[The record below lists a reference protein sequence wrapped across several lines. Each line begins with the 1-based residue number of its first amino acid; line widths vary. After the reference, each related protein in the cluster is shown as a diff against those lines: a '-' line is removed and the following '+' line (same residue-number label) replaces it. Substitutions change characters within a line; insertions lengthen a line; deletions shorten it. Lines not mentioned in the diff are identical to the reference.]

1 MFKRIIMTALFA
13 AAALPVAANE
23 FTIDSVHSS
32 VGFEV
37 EHMVVSTVR
46 GSFNEFEGT
55 IYLDDQDLTKSSVE
69 VTIDAASVF
78 TANEQRDDHLRSADF
93 FDVENH
99 PKITFKSGSIKK
111 DGARYVAVGNLSI
124 RGNTRLVEL
133 PFAVKGPINDP
144 WGNRRIGVE
153 IEPITIDRKEFGLM
167 WSKAIETGGLVVA
180 DEVTIDLA
188 VEAVAAKTEA
198 GS

>member
-69 VTIDAASVF
+69 VTIDAASIF

>member
-1 MFKRIIMTALFA
+1 MLKRIIMTALFA

-46 GSFNEFEGT
+46 GSFNDFEGI
-55 IYLDDQDLTKSSVE
+55 IYLDDQDPTKSSVA

-78 TANEQRDDHLRSADF
+78 TANEQRDNHLRSADF

-111 DGARYVAVGNLSI
+111 DGQRYVAVGNLSI

-133 PFAVKGPINDP
+133 PFTVKGPINDP
-144 WGNRRIGVE
+144 WGNRRIGVK